1 MIKTL
6 DIFLNHFPDLIQVKE
21 PLDFQNITKL
31 ADDEFNLTI
40 VDQSLY
46 LEKESNTKQQAP
58 LLKPKVL
65 IKNPL
70 STVILSDDISL
81 EMLTRYNNYVL
92 YLEDF
97 VELNTMSFLY
107 LEISKIYGK
116 EIKFGATILSLLKD
130 NIKFSNKTVKVIFCI
145 NDTKIK
151 SEKIYKLI

>member
-1 MIKTL
+1 M
-6 DIFLNHFPDLIQVKE
+6 
-21 PLDFQNITKL
+21 
-31 ADDEFNLTI
+31 
-40 VDQSLY
+40 
-46 LEKESNTKQQAP
+46 
-58 LLKPKVL
+58 KPKVL

-70 STVILSDDISL
+70 SILILSDDISL

-116 EIKFGATILSLLKD
+116 EIKFGATILSLSKD
-130 NIKFSNKTVKVIFCI
+130 NIRFSNKTVKVIFCI